1 MMRMRL
7 KLSGE
12 KASLVAKALMPDN
25 IEGMRTV
32 LEENSASISFETS
45 KLSSAIAVADD
56 LILNAKVAFEIL
68 ALASESEK
76 KAGRSSHRNKL
87 KFEDFKG
94 NTCKSR
100 LKRKTGKC

>member
-1 MMRMRL
+1 MRMHL

-56 LILNAKVAFEIL
+56 FILNAKVALEML
-68 ALASESEK
+68 ALASGGEE
-76 KAGRSSHRNKL
+76 
-87 KFEDFKG
+87 
-94 NTCKSR
+94 KSR
-100 LKRKTGKC
+100 KKFSQK

>member
-1 MMRMRL
+1 MRMRL

-12 KASLVAKALMPDN
+12 KARLMAKALMPDN

-56 LILNAKVAFEIL
+56 LILNAKVAFEML
-68 ALASESEK
+68 ALASESE
-76 KAGRSSHRNKL
+76 
-87 KFEDFKG
+87 E
-94 NTCKSR
+94 KSR
-100 LKRKTGKC
+100 KKFSRK

>member
-1 MMRMRL
+1 MRMRL

-32 LEENSASISFETS
+32 LEENSPSISFETS

-68 ALASESEK
+68 ALASESEEKGRK
-76 KAGRSSHRNKL
+76 KFSVQK
-87 KFEDFKG
+87 
-94 NTCKSR
+94 
-100 LKRKTGKC
+100 

>member
-1 MMRMRL
+1 MRL

-56 LILNAKVAFEIL
+56 LILNAKVAFEML
-68 ALASESEK
+68 TLASESEEWGED
-76 KAGRSSHRNKL
+76 AERSEGDSRGKWSENRN
-87 KFEDFKG
+87 ERG
-94 NTCKSR
+94 GER
-100 LKRKTGKC
+100 L